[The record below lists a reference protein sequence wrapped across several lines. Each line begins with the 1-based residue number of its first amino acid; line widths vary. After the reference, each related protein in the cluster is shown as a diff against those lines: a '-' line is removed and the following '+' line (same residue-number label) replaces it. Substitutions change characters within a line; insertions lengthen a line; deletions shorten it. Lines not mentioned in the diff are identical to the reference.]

1 MAGAMRKMGI
11 YLGLVEDDDA
21 RAYGRYD
28 ARQADSHDRYD
39 GPGYDEGRYDD
50 RYDAPGY
57 DEGRYDDRRAGRY
70 DDRHDDRHD
79 ARLDSRYDDRRPAD
93 ARGDTGYGGYDSLA
107 GDAGYGDRYG
117 DRRYDGERFDDRGGR
132 EDLPA
137 DPEPAL
143 PRRNGATRLG
153 LATPV
158 SSASIPSPASPPS
171 PVAAAGESRVSAP
184 AGTAGPRLGTVGS
197 AGGITAGGAGGG
209 VTAGAAAGLAAREAV
224 AAPEPAPA
232 PAPQPYR
239 ITTLSPKTYNE
250 ARAIGEAF
258 RDGSPVIMN
267 LTELDHA
274 DARRLVDF
282 AAGLIFGL
290 RGNIEPV
297 TAKVFLLSP
306 RDVDVTAEDK
316 ARIREGG
323 FFAGS

>member
-11 YLGLVEDDDA
+11 YLGLVEEDDA

-28 ARQADSHDRYD
+28 ARQADQHDRYD
-39 GPGYDEGRYDD
+39 DGRFDDRYDEGRFDD
-50 RYDAPGY
+50 RRSGRYEA
-57 DEGRYDDRRAGRY
+57 RYDDRPGDRSADRY
-70 DDRHDDRHD
+70 
-79 ARLDSRYDDRRPAD
+79 APEP
-93 ARGDTGYGGYDSLA
+93 RGEGAYGGYDSMA
-107 GDAGYGDRYG
+107 GDPGYDDRF
-117 DRRYDGERFDDRGGR
+117 DGRRFDDRR
-132 EDLPA
+132 FDDERLDDRRFDDDRAEPRAA

-143 PRRNGATRLG
+143 PRRAGATRLG
-153 LATPV
+153 LATPA
-158 SSASIPSPASPPS
+158 SSG
-171 PVAAAGESRVSAP
+171 PVAAGGEARVPA
-184 AGTAGPRLGTVGS
+184 AGTPGTRLGAVGGTVG
-197 AGGITAGGAGGG
+197 GTVGGGAGALPGS
-209 VTAGAAAGLAAREAV
+209 GAAAGLAAREPV
-224 AAPEPAPA
+224 AAEPAPAPA

-239 ITTLSPKTYNE
+239 ITTMSPKTYNE

-290 RGNIEPV
+290 RGSIEPV

-323 FFAGS
+323 FFAQS